1 MRKSLTDASSPI
13 FGVKI
18 KTYFKPPPSYPRW
31 HFEPQNQR
39 WTEDHFPCH
48 LGDFCLVPAVNFQG
62 CKKKTLPIHL
72 GKWSYFTKLDFCQ
85 IRGIPYILRWNLT
98 VMLGSQKTS
107 TIDPSIH
114 PSIAELTRG
123 PNLGRY
129 GVFRWMIFTIA
140 RRNEET
146 VDLAGS
152 VKTPTLHRQ
161 KFHRIT
167 ARDSRPLGSK
177 ENHRLKSVDWL
188 GICYSFIGGY
198 SLWNKYLY
206 FAPENWGLEDDFAF
220 GKALLV
226 GAMLV
231 LGKNTP

>member
-98 VMLGSQKTS
+98 VMLGSQKNF
-107 TIDPSIH
+107 DHRSIH
-114 PSIAELTRG
+114 PSIHRWTHPRSKPRKIRRFQVDDLHDSQKKWGDRW
-123 PNLGRY
+123 PGRL
-129 GVFRWMIFTIA
+129 VW
-140 RRNEET
+140 
-146 VDLAGS
+146 
-152 VKTPTLHRQ
+152 K
-161 KFHRIT
+161 
-167 ARDSRPLGSK
+167 
-177 ENHRLKSVDWL
+177 HRLCTDKNSIGLRPGIPGRWVPRKIIDSKVLTGWEYVIVLLEGTLFETNIYISHLKIGDWKMT
-188 GICYSFIGGY
+188 
-198 SLWNKYLY
+198 SL
-206 FAPENWGLEDDFAF
+206 LER
-220 GKALLV
+220 LCW
-226 GAMLV
+226 
-231 LGKNTP
+231 